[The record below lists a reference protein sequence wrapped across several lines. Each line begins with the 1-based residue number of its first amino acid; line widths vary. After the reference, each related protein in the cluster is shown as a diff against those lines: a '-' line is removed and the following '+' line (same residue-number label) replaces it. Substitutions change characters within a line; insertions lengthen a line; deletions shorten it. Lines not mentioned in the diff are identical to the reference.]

1 MPTHQSL
8 QRANAILRQFTELE
22 PALTVSEISRR
33 LGIHKS
39 TVSRI
44 LKTLLEDGMVWHN
57 RETGKYSLGMT
68 LVEMAGVALGQI
80 DVRAAAMPHM
90 EQLATETNE
99 TISVAVPRG
108 EEALT
113 VAHTP
118 STQPIRHVVWI
129 GRRLPLR
136 TTAAGKALLAVMNAR
151 GEPWQE
157 LVGIGPEGPSDG
169 SVEDLEAELRL
180 ATNRGYADESNEF
193 EVGTAAI
200 AAPIL
205 DHTGAAV
212 GALSVSGPSTRF
224 DPKARGIAAASLIEA
239 ARSVAVAL
247 GGHRLND
254 FAGSHF

>member
-33 LGIHKS
+33 VGIHKS

-57 RETGKYSLGMT
+57 RETGRYSLGMT

-90 EQLATETNE
+90 EQLASETNE

-118 STQPIRHVVWI
+118 STHPIRHVVWI
-129 GRRLPLR
+129 GRRFPLLG
-136 TTAAGKALLAVMNAR
+136 TAAGMALLAVMNAR

-157 LVGIGPEGPSDG
+157 LVGIDPEDPSDG
-169 SVEDLEAELRL
+169 SMKDLEAELRL
-180 ATNRGYADESNEF
+180 ATNRGYADESNQF

-212 GALSVSGPSTRF
+212 GALSVSGPSARF
-224 DPKARGIAAASLIEA
+224 DPSAREMASPSLIEA
-239 ARSVAVAL
+239 AGSVAIAL

-254 FAGSHF
+254 FSTSHF